1 MIRLGYS
8 YLWFHIRRL
17 YYSHGAAFISA
28 LALTG
33 CALLACAGW
42 ALEATQ
48 LARAQAELDKL
59 TAQQT
64 HTPLRRSSTLPL
76 LPALNTVSLV
86 VAIREAATAT
96 KINPRDITYTL
107 ENQSGQPYIRYQAR
121 LSVDAA
127 YPSIRQ
133 FVQNI
138 VDNESYTSL
147 DAITCE
153 RIELKGSGPV
163 CDITISAFYKRDS
176 DG

>member
-17 YYSHGAAFISA
+17 YYAHGIAFIST
-28 LALTG
+28 LVLTG
-33 CALLACAGW
+33 FALLACAGW

-48 LARAQAELDKL
+48 LARTQAELRKL
-59 TAQQT
+59 TVQQT
-64 HTPLRRSSTLPL
+64 RIPLQRSSTLPV

-107 ENQSGQPYIRYQAR
+107 ENQSGLPYIRYRAR
-121 LSVDAA
+121 FSVEAA

-138 VDNESYTSL
+138 VDTEPFISL
-147 DAITCE
+147 DGISCE